1 MLIRYSRWDG
11 SQAVPDLDAD
21 DRLSAIADDLMLD
34 GDPWR
39 ALRRLFQ
46 QGLQHPKGQR
56 TPGLQD
62 LLKQLRQRRQQELDR
77 YDLGSALEDIKKKLA
92 DVIQKER
99 EGIKDRLA
107 GKSAEQKLAELDA
120 LPPDPAGQIHELQ
133 SYDFVDPEAKRLF
146 DELMQALRAQMLQP
160 FLKGMQQALQGMTPE
175 DLRRLREML
184 QDLNRMLRQRA
195 EGEEPDFQT
204 FKDKWGQFFPDAE
217 SLDEL
222 LAQLGRQMAQM
233 QSLLESM
240 SPGQRRELQELM
252 SSLFMQDERL
262 EAALAQLAGHLEEL
276 LPLDELR
283 RRYEFGGDEELTLRE
298 AMRLMEELQQMDE
311 LERQMRHAQ
320 SPEDLDTIDRAQVE
334 KLLGEEAARDLEKLR
349 EIAKKLEEAGYLERK
364 GDRLE
369 LTARAVRRIAD
380 KALRDIFAHLKRDR
394 FGRHVVSHRGA
405 GGDRADDTKHYEF
418 GDPFLLDL
426 KQTLMNAVERGGPG
440 TPVRLVPDDF
450 EVFRTELSTRA
461 ATVVMLD
468 MSRSMINN
476 GLFVPAK
483 KVALALHAL
492 IRGQFPRDSLHVVG
506 FSLYA
511 REFTAE
517 QLPSL
522 TWTDWNVGTN
532 MHAGF
537 ALSRQLLGSQKVSN
551 RQIIMITDGEP
562 TAHLEGTEAEF
573 SYPPTRRTLQETLKE
588 VQRCTREG
596 ITINTFMLARSPSL
610 TAFVQEMARINR
622 GRAFFAAPER
632 LGEYVLVDYVRNKRR
647 RSNGN

>member
-1 MLIRYSRWDG
+1 
-11 SQAVPDLDAD
+11 
-21 DRLSAIADDLMLD
+21 
-34 GDPWR
+34 
-39 ALRRLFQ
+39 
-46 QGLQHPKGQR
+46 
-56 TPGLQD
+56 
-62 LLKQLRQRRQQELDR
+62 
-77 YDLGSALEDIKKKLA
+77 
-92 DVIQKER
+92 
-99 EGIKDRLA
+99 
-107 GKSAEQKLAELDA
+107 
-120 LPPDPAGQIHELQ
+120 
-133 SYDFVDPEAKRLF
+133 
-146 DELMQALRAQMLQP
+146 MLQP
-160 FLKGMQQALQGMTPE
+160 LLKGMQQALQAMTPE

-184 QDLNRMLRQRA
+184 QDLNRMLHQRA
-195 EGEEPDFQT
+195 EGEEPDFQA
-204 FKDKWGQFFPDAE
+204 FKDKWGQLFPGAE

-252 SSLFMQDERL
+252 STLFMQDERL
-262 EAALAQLAGHLEEL
+262 EAALAQLAGHLEDL

-298 AMRLMEELQQMDE
+298 AMRLMEE
-311 LERQMRHAQ
+311 
-320 SPEDLDTIDRAQVE
+320 
-334 KLLGEEAARDLEKLR
+334 
-349 EIAKKLEEAGYLERK
+349 
-364 GDRLE
+364 
-369 LTARAVRRIAD
+369 
-380 KALRDIFAHLKRDR
+380 
-394 FGRHVVSHRGA
+394 
-405 GGDRADDTKHYEF
+405 
-418 GDPFLLDL
+418 L

-622 GRAFFAAPER
+622 GRAFFVAPER

>member
-21 DRLSAIADDLMLD
+21 DLLSAMADDLMLD

-46 QGLQHPKGQR
+46 QGLQHPEGQR

-107 GKSAEQKLAELDA
+107 GTSAEQKLAELDA
-120 LPPDPAGQIHELQ
+120 LPPAPAGQIHELQ

-146 DELMQALRAQMLQP
+146 DELMQALRQQMLQP

-195 EGEEPDFQT
+195 DGEEPHFQT

-283 RRYEFGGDEELTLRE
+283 RRYEFDGDEELTLRE
-298 AMRLMEELQQMDE
+298 AMRLMEELQQMDQ

-380 KALRDIFAHLKRDR
+380 KALRDIVAHLKRDR
-394 FGRHVVSHRGA
+394 CRRHVVSHRGA

-440 TPVRLVPDDF
+440 TPVRLAPDDF

-647 RSNGN
+647 AVS